1 MRPMKQTS
9 DISAVLIE
17 WYGRHFRPLP
27 WRETSDPY
35 LIWLSEVILQQTR
48 VAQGLDY
55 FRRFASRFPDV
66 RSLAAATEDEVLKLW
81 QGLGYYSRARSLHAA
96 ARRVAERFDGV
107 FPTGYD
113 DVRSLPGVGDYTASA
128 VCSIA
133 YGQPCAVVDGNVY
146 RVLSRLTDADVPTDT
161 AAGKRHYARTGPL
174 AARRVASGPAQSGGH
189 GVRRVAVRAGEPRLR
204 MLPVTRPLSF
214 AGSRHGGRPS
224 SEAGE
229 KGGGPPLLQ
238 LSARSLRR
246 LDAAGEADRPRYLAQ
261 SVRVSVDR
269 DARAVDFGEL
279 QRTARWREWFDEAGD
294 VRVSGMLPMPRHVLS
309 HRVIHACFYRV
320 DLPTWPAGLSSFLK
334 VLSSE
339 ISRYPVSRL
348 TELYLERGE

>member
-1 MRPMKQTS
+1 
-9 DISAVLIE
+9 
-17 WYGRHFRPLP
+17 
-27 WRETSDPY
+27 
-35 LIWLSEVILQQTR
+35 
-48 VAQGLDY
+48 
-55 FRRFASRFPDV
+55 
-66 RSLAAATEDEVLKLW
+66 
-81 QGLGYYSRARSLHAA
+81 
-96 ARRVAERFDGV
+96 VAERFDGV

-161 AAGKRHYARTGPL
+161 AAGKRYYAER
-174 AARRVASGPAQSGGH
+174 
-189 GVRRVAVRAGEPRLR
+189 
-204 MLPVTRPLSF
+204 
-214 AGSRHGGRPS
+214 
-224 SEAGE
+224 
-229 KGGGPPLLQ
+229 
-238 LSARSLRR
+238 ARSL
-246 LDAAGEADRPRYLAQ
+246 LDESRPGLHNQAIMEFGALQCVPANPDCECCPLRDRCLSLARGTVADRPPKREKKAAVPRYFNYLHVRCAGSTLLAK
-261 SVRVSVDR
+261 RTGR
-269 DARAVDFGEL
+269 DIWRNLYEFPLIETPRAVDFGEL

>member
-1 MRPMKQTS
+1 M
-9 DISAVLIE
+9 
-17 WYGRHFRPLP
+17 
-27 WRETSDPY
+27 
-35 LIWLSEVILQQTR
+35 
-48 VAQGLDY
+48 
-55 FRRFASRFPDV
+55 
-66 RSLAAATEDEVLKLW
+66 
-81 QGLGYYSRARSLHAA
+81 
-96 ARRVAERFDGV
+96 AERFDGV

-113 DVRSLPGVGDYTASA
+113 DVRSLPGVGDYTAST

-161 AAGKRHYARTGPL
+161 AAGKRYYAERARLLLDESRPGLHNQAVMEFGALQCVPANPDCECCPL
-174 AARRVASGPAQSGGH
+174 RDRCLSLARGTV
-189 GVRRVAVRAGEPRLR
+189 
-204 MLPVTRPLSF
+204 
-214 AGSRHGGRPS
+214 
-224 SEAGE
+224 
-229 KGGGPPLLQ
+229 
-238 LSARSLRR
+238 
-246 LDAAGEADRPRYLAQ
+246 ADRPPKREKKAAVPRYFNYLHVRCAGSTLLAK
-261 SVRVSVDR
+261 RTGR
-269 DARAVDFGEL
+269 DIWRNLYEFPLIETPRAVDFGEL